1 MSAHYTPLDLVKFL
15 KDTPLSENSL
25 FIKREKKPLFDRVF
39 LPFSL
44 AIFLCS
50 LTFWG
55 IKYTI
60 SKAQDTTHSD
70 TPAAQIVSALK
81 PTLVPTK
88 VEEKVYAKIGD
99 IAIDTEK
106 LSSSAKAQYPNF
118 TKEQLVT
125 TVNKSLIEWAALRQ
139 YFKQDPLIMKKLKVD
154 ITKPIENF
162 ATINTDLGILIVAYD
177 KKDDLGKPPTSQL
190 TEEFQKH
197 VEIR

>member
-1 MSAHYTPLDLVKFL
+1 
-15 KDTPLSENSL
+15 
-25 FIKREKKPLFDRVF
+25 
-39 LPFSL
+39 
-44 AIFLCS
+44 
-50 LTFWG
+50 
-55 IKYTI
+55 
-60 SKAQDTTHSD
+60 
-70 TPAAQIVSALK
+70 VSALK